1 MESQTVENLRDATGK
16 SFMLRFLPYLPDES
30 VVKVIGYPNPN
41 RGYGYGRWEEFF
53 HTEAEARTRMSVL
66 IVSGVIEDISLHR
79 EIPGGGLCTVVL
91 DEWKDVGLKPTYIL
105 APMVADPDDEPEPFL
120 VAPPPQCKWCGTLL
134 ETYESPCSFPYCNE
148 RNEEPCED

>member
-1 MESQTVENLRDATGK
+1 MPYQGPKYNPDLSTKAIAARVRDDLKAA
-16 SFMLRFLPYLPDES
+16 LPG
-30 VVKVIGYPNPN
+30 VGVQ
-41 RGYGYGRWEEFF
+41 GR
-53 HTEAEARTRMSVL
+53 
-66 IVSGVIEDISLHR
+66 SGR
-79 EIPGGGLCTVVL
+79 AGGGLCTVVL

-105 APMVADPDDEPEPFL
+105 APMAADPDDEPEPFL